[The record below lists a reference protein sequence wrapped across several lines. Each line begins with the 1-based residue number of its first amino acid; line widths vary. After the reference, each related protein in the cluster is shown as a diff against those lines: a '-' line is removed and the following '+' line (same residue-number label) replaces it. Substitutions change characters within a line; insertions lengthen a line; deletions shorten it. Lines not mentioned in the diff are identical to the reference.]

1 MIDHLET
8 TSSFHIAGE
17 LRRNNN
23 TKKKANKKD
32 DDDDFDVE
40 DQPFEPGADQE
51 LSTDEEE
58 FAAHSRS
65 YKPRKRF
72 GSGPAQPPRDPRLAL
87 RWMVLDEAD
96 RLVDMG
102 FEPQVQKVLSKLHE
116 RAERAKERSQ
126 IEAEPRKTVLCS
138 ATMQAN
144 VKKLAGE
151 VLQSPVMVRGDPEQE
166 KDSKIQHTAPA
177 QLAQSFAVI
186 PPKLRLVALVALLRQ
201 VCVNIPK
208 KSASTAKAVVF
219 MSCTDA
225 VDFHWKAFGSMQ
237 MGRSDESSASESTD
251 KNSLEQRCPVLSN
264 VPIFRLHGNLD
275 LQTRL
280 NSLKGF
286 TSSTEG
292 GILLCTSLAARGLDV
307 PFVNSV
313 IQYDLPT
320 EGGLTEYLHRVG
332 RTARAGHEG
341 SSWVFLLPSEV
352 AWVDWAAQDTGAK
365 FHESSV
371 QDILRDGLGG
381 KGKEFESRATDVQLA
396 VERWVEA
403 KPTVSFNLIRQVYEY
418 F

>member
-1 MIDHLET
+1 M
-8 TSSFHIAGE
+8 SS
-17 LRRNNN
+17 
-23 TKKKANKKD
+23 
-32 DDDDFDVE
+32 
-40 DQPFEPGADQE
+40 
-51 LSTDEEE
+51 EEE
-58 FAAHSRS
+58 EITAHSRS

-72 GSGPAQPPRDPRLAL
+72 GADAPPPRDPRLAL

-102 FEPQVQKVLSKLHE
+102 FEPQVQKVLSKLQE
-116 RAERAKERSQ
+116 RAERAQARSPNVSP
-126 IEAEPRKTVLCS
+126 ESAKTVLCS

-144 VKKLAGE
+144 VKKLAGQ
-151 VLQSPVMVRGDPEQE
+151 VLNSPVLVRGDPDLEAQAT
-166 KDSKIQHTAPA
+166 IQHTAPA

-186 PPKLRLVALVALLRQ
+186 PPKLRLVALTALLRQ
-201 VCVNIPK
+201 TCVNQPK
-208 KSASTAKAVVF
+208 KTNTTAKAVVF

-237 MGRSDESSASESTD
+237 MGQDAASSSSSSEEKKSG
-251 KNSLEQRCPVLSN
+251 LVQRCQVLSN

-275 LQTRL
+275 LPTRL
-280 NSLKGF
+280 GSLKGF
-286 TSSTEG
+286 TGSTEG

-341 SSWVFLLPSEV
+341 ASWVFLLPSEV
-352 AWVDWAAQDTGAK
+352 GWVDWAAKDTGAK
-365 FHESSV
+365 FHESNVES
-371 QDILRDGLGG
+371 LLKDGFGG

-403 KPTVSFNLIRQVYEY
+403 KPTVSLQFFVLTKGY
-418 F
+418 